1 MQEMVGQGLFE
12 NVLPDVSKWLLK
24 IVVLQK
30 PDKDLYIF
38 GDYRLGVNQKG
49 CSNNYPIS
57 KVEVSL
63 HSLKWT

>member
-1 MQEMVGQGLFE
+1 MQKRVGKVLLK
-12 NVLPDVSKWLLK
+12 NVLPDVSKWLLQ

-30 PDKDLYIF
+30 PDRDVYIF
-38 GDYRLGVNQKG
+38 GDYRLGVNQNG

-57 KVEVSL
+57 KLEVSL